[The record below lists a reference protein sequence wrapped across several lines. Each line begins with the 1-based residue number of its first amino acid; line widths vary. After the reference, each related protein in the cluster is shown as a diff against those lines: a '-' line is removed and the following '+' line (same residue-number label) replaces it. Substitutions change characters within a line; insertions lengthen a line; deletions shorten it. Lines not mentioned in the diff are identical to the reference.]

1 MRKLTGNEKIL
12 VISVSLLLVL
22 FVLKNLVLGPIYE
35 KTGVYVNQIEQ
46 SKMIMRKYLALEH
59 NRTEILKAQKQIEG
73 YSSLRG
79 SDEDKSAMVMS
90 RIETEARKS
99 KLQILDMSSA
109 GSSKVKGGV
118 VTLYRITLRAEGQ
131 LVNILDF
138 ISGLEGATILLQVE
152 KIALTAKDETGSVLK
167 IDATILGVSFS

>member
-1 MRKLTGNEKIL
+1 MRKLTRNEKIL
-12 VISVSLLLVL
+12 VISVSLLMTF

-35 KTGVYVNQIEQ
+35 KTGLYVNQIEQ
-46 SKMIMRKYLALEH
+46 SKMTMRKYLALEY

-79 SDEDKSAMVMS
+79 SDEDKLAMVMS
-90 RIETEARKS
+90 KIEAEARKS

-118 VTLYRITLRAEGQ
+118 VTLYRISLRAEGQ
-131 LVNILDF
+131 LGNILDF

-152 KIALTAKDETGSVLK
+152 KIALTVKDETSSVLK